1 MESGGVLAARPPGRP
16 TRSGRAQTRGSA
28 PGRGGGKNRPHA
40 CLREAEALS
49 GREPSVS
56 GFPLAGSSLGR
67 ERRAPGAGLRERLL
81 LPHVAFSVLL
91 EIVSGVHIHSQI
103 RVCISYF

>member
-1 MESGGVLAARPPGRP
+1 MLRGRP
-16 TRSGRAQTRGSA
+16 AAPRAAAGRRLAGPHR
-28 PGRGGGKNRPHA
+28 GRGGGKNRPHA